1 MARSVT
7 ESRRIPFG
15 YQSGDTLLHRSPAG
29 LKLLCL
35 LALSITTFGSIPGL
49 LLSAALT
56 CAASLAARIRPWKL
70 LRGFRS
76 LFMLSLF
83 ILIFTTVNPGAE
95 GVSLGEITVFGLSL
109 PAFDIPFI
117 SVKGFFEGVL
127 SGLRITVSFAAGS
140 LLFAVTTMR
149 ELRLSLSKAER
160 AVLGLAVLGP
170 AVLGP
175 AVLGLFRPA
184 RNKVPRGQAKTSRPS
199 KGDSPPAAGRV
210 SLGIS
215 IMLGFIPRFFE
226 LWETMNMACEARS
239 CKRGIH
245 RFMRVIPLVIERML
259 EMAADTADALEAK
272 GIQ

>member
-76 LFMLSLF
+76 LFMLSVF

-160 AVLGLAVLGP
+160 